1 MGEIIKIVI
10 KSCSGFGPVEEAYT
24 DKLKI
29 SADGLKYEYMPYIRS
44 DQHPIRKWS
53 YCTNSP
59 DFGNMWQEVCSLIPT
74 ILGQEEI
81 ICLDAGELSFAIR
94 YEDGRKA
101 EKKFTSIDNEYVRA
115 CLQLIRMMVPQ
126 TEKMPEALWLEED
139 WEDDSEAD
147 D

>member
-10 KSCSGFGPVEEAYT
+10 KSCSGYGLAEEAYT

-29 SADGLKYEYMPYIRS
+29 TADGLKYEYMPYIPS
-44 DQHPIRKWS
+44 DQHPIRRWS

-59 DFGNMWQEVCSLIPT
+59 DFGKMWQEVCSLIPE
-74 ILGQEEI
+74 ILLQEEVM
-81 ICLDAGELSFAIR
+81 CCDAGELSFAVR
-94 YEDGRKA
+94 YENGGKA
-101 EKKFTSIDNEYVRA
+101 EKVFYSVDNECVRA
-115 CLQLIRMMVPQ
+115 CLQQIRMMVPQ